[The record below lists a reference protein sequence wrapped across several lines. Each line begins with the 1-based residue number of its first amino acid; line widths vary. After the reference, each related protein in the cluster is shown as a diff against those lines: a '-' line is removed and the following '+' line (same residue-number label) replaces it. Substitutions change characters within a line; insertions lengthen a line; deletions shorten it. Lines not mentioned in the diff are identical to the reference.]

1 MGGALPLPPSPSTI
15 RALVWKENN
24 WGDEER
30 KKLSL
35 SDYSTQ
41 QIKYKEPKVEKEVK
55 EVFSFKTGE
64 KVQEQI
70 STMFLPPYTW
80 YKFCDIDSKLPNTE
94 NCWIGG
100 RDSWLWFP
108 REAVGDGQ
116 VFAHTGQHSVHVTDL
131 ESAHN
136 CKQGWAETIELFSEY
151 AQHSEASSNCA
162 HVVVVFI

>member
-1 MGGALPLPPSPSTI
+1 MRREKHLHFQIIRPSRSST
-15 RALVWKENN
+15 RSQKW
-24 WGDEER
+24 R
-30 KKLSL
+30 KKWRR
-35 SDYSTQ
+35 YFR
-41 QIKYKEPKVEKEVK
+41 K
-55 EVFSFKTGE
+55 SFKTWE

-162 HVVVVFI
+162 HVAVVYI